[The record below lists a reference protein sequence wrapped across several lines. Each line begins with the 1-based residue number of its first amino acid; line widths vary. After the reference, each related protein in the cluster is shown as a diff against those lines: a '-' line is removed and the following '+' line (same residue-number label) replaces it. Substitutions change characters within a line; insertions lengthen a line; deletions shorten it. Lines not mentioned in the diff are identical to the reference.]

1 MVAFPKEVVA
11 NAPLAVDAQPASDC
25 KGAPKHAP
33 RLLVCAQASPVAEE
47 VLTFAQALTLSL
59 DGQLCLL
66 SPLGGTLAT
75 CDAIAQQA
83 EQHGYDLVIWG
94 EPEQSLSQRLL
105 SGPAYQRVAERIS
118 TSLLVVRNPCWP
130 LRRLLLVVVGEKF
143 EDTAVDWV
151 IRLARPNEAA
161 VTALAVVPPV
171 PAMYDQCARMQQG
184 LDALLTTNTALG
196 RQLRRASQRL
206 VDWGVRGTLRLRQG
220 EPNVQ
225 IQCEVAEG
233 DYDLIVATIAPRKR
247 WQRWLTENQVLSLL
261 RWADRPV
268 LAVKPCDR
276 VFGSAGTDA
285 SEAPQARH
293 DPQRLAS
300 QRLHE

>member
-11 NAPLAVDAQPASDC
+11 NAPSAVDAQPAVDC
-25 KGAPKHAP
+25 KAAPKYAP
-33 RLLVCAQASPVAEE
+33 RMLVCAQASPNAEE
-47 VLTFAQALTLSL
+47 VLAFARALTLSL

-66 SPLGGTLAT
+66 SPHGGTLAT
-75 CDAIAQQA
+75 CDAIAQRA
-83 EQHGYDLVIWG
+83 RQHSYDLVIWG
-94 EPEQSLSQRLL
+94 EPDQSLSQRLL
-105 SGPAYQRVAERIS
+105 SGPAYQRVTERIS

-151 IRLARPNEAA
+151 IRLVRPNETA

-171 PAMYDQCARMQQG
+171 PAMYDHCARMQQG
-184 LDALLTTNTALG
+184 LDALLTTNTELG
-196 RQLRRASQRL
+196 RQMRRVSQRL
-206 VDWGVRGTLRLRQG
+206 VDCGVRSMLRLRQG

-247 WQRWLTENQVLSLL
+247 WQRWLVENQVLSLL

-268 LAVKPCDR
+268 LAVKPRDR
-276 VFGSAGTDA
+276 VFDGACTDEPEA
-285 SEAPQARH
+285 PQHRHEPQRLAPQARH
-293 DPQRLAS
+293 T
-300 QRLHE
+300 